1 MTENTTHSEEMPR
14 LDFNVGLIDS
24 RLAAVVHGMEVV
36 VSRLDTYEAD
46 EAGHAQSLEAATR
59 LLNGTRLLHS
69 TFRAR
74 HGYCPNCGTHTAV
87 ADR

>member
-1 MTENTTHSEEMPR
+1 MTENRTHSEEMPR
-14 LDFNVGLIDS
+14 LDFNVGLIDA

-36 VSRLDTYEAD
+36 VNRLDNSEAD
-46 EAGHAQSLEAATR
+46 EAGNAQALEAATR

-87 ADR
+87 NDK